1 MDDLI
6 KFSARQVFNL
16 LRSGEI
22 TPYDLLNAALLRIKE
37 TNPYINSIPTL
48 CIDRAENQIN
58 KMKSTT
64 DTKKPNVPIGFLY
77 GIPLVIKDLTN
88 VKGVRT
94 TMGSKIF
101 ADHIPKK
108 SAEIVKTI
116 EKNYGIILGKS
127 NTPEFGAGGN
137 TFNEVF
143 GKTRNPWN
151 TNLCAGG
158 SSGGSAAAL
167 AAGQVWLATGSDLGG
182 SLRQPASYCS
192 IVGLRP
198 TPGLVHNGPKTL
210 PFDNLSVDGPLARK
224 VEDIALF
231 LDTLSKNNIFAP
243 PTLSLNHTSFLN
255 AIDNPKLPKRI
266 AFSHNLGITPIS
278 KEIEQVFTNT
288 IKKLSNMGIE
298 LQESDIDFSHAEKI
312 FETLRAV
319 NYVASFKSLPKSH
332 VDMLKPEIVWNIN
345 EGLSLTS
352 AQIADAEIKRG
363 QLVNKL
369 ISFFKSFDLFICPTV
384 ILPPYDVNKRY
395 ISEING
401 KKLDNYIQSLIL
413 ASALSLTACP
423 VISIPCGFTSN
434 NLPVGL
440 QIMSKWNSEASLL
453 SAAHIIEQELNIF
466 NKVPI
471 DPRTN

>member
-1 MDDLI
+1 MNDLI

-37 TNPYINSIPTL
+37 TNPSINSIPTL

-58 KMKSTT
+58 KMKSTYSA
-64 DTKKPNVPIGFLY
+64 KSNNSIGFLY
-77 GIPLVIKDLTN
+77 GIPLVIKDLTD
-88 VKGVRT
+88 VQGVRT

-108 SAEIVKTI
+108 SAEIIKTI

-127 NTPEFGAGGN
+127 NTPEFGAGAN

-151 TNLCAGG
+151 TNLSAGG

-182 SLRQPASYCS
+182 SLRIPASYCS
-192 IVGLRP
+192 VVGLRP

-210 PFDNLSVDGPLARK
+210 PFDNLSVDGPLART

-231 LDTLSKNNIFAP
+231 LDTLSQNNIHAP
-243 PTLSLNHTSFLN
+243 LSLPQNHTSFLN

-266 AFSHNLGITPIS
+266 AFSHNLGIIPIA
-278 KEIEQVFTNT
+278 KEVEEIFTKTLN
-288 IKKLSNMGIE
+288 KLNNMGIGLE
-298 LQESDIDFSHAEKI
+298 ESTIDFTHTEKI

-319 NYVASFKSLPKSH
+319 NFAALFSIPKSH
-332 VDMLKPEIVWNIN
+332 IDMLKPEIVWNIN
-345 EGLSLTS
+345 QGLSLTG
-352 AQIADAEIKRG
+352 AQIAEAETKRG
-363 QLVNKL
+363 ELVNQF
-369 ISFFKSFDLFICPTV
+369 ISFFKTFDLFICPTV

-413 ASALSLTACP
+413 TSALTLTGCP
-423 VISIPCGFTSN
+423 IISIPCGFTSN